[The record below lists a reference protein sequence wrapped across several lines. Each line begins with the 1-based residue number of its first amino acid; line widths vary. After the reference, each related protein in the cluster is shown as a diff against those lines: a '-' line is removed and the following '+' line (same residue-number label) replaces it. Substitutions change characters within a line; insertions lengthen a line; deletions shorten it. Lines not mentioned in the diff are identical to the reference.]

1 MQLCIELV
9 LDAIKSEPVCI
20 EVVDLF
26 ARLKLTSKGLY
37 TTVQTVMWQSHAYRD
52 ALKNVFVVPGTKI
65 PCGARIV
72 LDLPFPVDAESLMQI
87 FHAGVDERSIVPQAN
102 AVRVGGPY
110 IYEDNTVEDCFE
122 KQEGGLT
129 SWYMAVRIR
138 IAPADFFVPDNVP
151 LLDNDM
157 ADLRHVPNIFRRVL
171 QLPQLT
177 HNYTALTTNIPYMEN
192 YYRMVRVLEGH
203 TMQDVENAIADAEG
217 WPQDEST
224 PFHICY
230 ECGEEYSATDNV
242 FHLLATD
249 DEQMLPTIFF
259 QLFEAESDPLDV
271 APSSQ
276 LDDAPGDQLVD
287 A

>member
-26 ARLKLTSKGLY
+26 ARLKLTSKGVC
-37 TTVQTVMWQSHAYRD
+37 TTVRTVMWQSHAYRD
-52 ALKNVFVVPGTKI
+52 ALKNVFVVPGTKV
-65 PCGARIV
+65 PCGAEIV
-72 LDLPFPVDAESLMQI
+72 LDLPSPVDAQSLMQI
-87 FHAGVDERSIVPQAN
+87 FVAGVDERFIATGILPQAN

-122 KQEGGLT
+122 EQEGGLT
-129 SWYMAVRIR
+129 RWYMAVRIR

-157 ADLRHVPNIFRRVL
+157 ADLRHVPNIFRRLL
-171 QLPQLT
+171 QLPHLT
-177 HNYTALTTNIPYMEN
+177 HNYTALTTDIPDMEH

-217 WPQDEST
+217 WPQDDTE
-224 PFHICY
+224 PFNICY
-230 ECGEEYSATDNV
+230 ACGEEYSATDNV

-249 DEQMLPTIFF
+249 DEHMLPTIFF
-259 QLFEAESDPLDV
+259 PLFEAEIDP
-271 APSSQ
+271 
-276 LDDAPGDQLVD
+276 LDDAPGDQLDD

>member
-1 MQLCIELV
+1 M
-9 LDAIKSEPVCI
+9 
-20 EVVDLF
+20 
-26 ARLKLTSKGLY
+26 
-37 TTVQTVMWQSHAYRD
+37 
-52 ALKNVFVVPGTKI
+52 
-65 PCGARIV
+65 
-72 LDLPFPVDAESLMQI
+72 
-87 FHAGVDERSIVPQAN
+87 
-102 AVRVGGPY
+102 
-110 IYEDNTVEDCFE
+110 
-122 KQEGGLT
+122 
-129 SWYMAVRIR
+129 
-138 IAPADFFVPDNVP
+138 
-151 LLDNDM
+151 LDNDM

-171 QLPQLT
+171 QLAQLT

-217 WPQDEST
+217 WPQDDSE

-271 APSSQ
+271 APSNQ